1 MSKEPIPTTLKSI
14 RIKDSVIEALED
26 IGEVE
31 GRNFSNL
38 VNRIL
43 EQYVTANAKVIP
55 LPRRRSK

>member
-14 RIKDSVIEALED
+14 RIKDSTIEALED
-26 IGEVE
+26 LGEVE

-43 EQYVTANAKVIP
+43 EQYVAANAKVI
-55 LPRRRSK
+55 LMPRRRK

>member
-14 RIKDSVIEALED
+14 RIKDAVIEALED
-26 IGEVE
+26 IGEAE

-43 EQYVTANAKVIP
+43 EQYVAANAKVVQ
-55 LPRRRSK
+55 LRRRK